1 MAFSKLGGHCN
12 EMRHPGQLKSLKSLL
27 TSRGGA
33 LDTLHLEARIHDDR
47 ATKVQASLPE
57 NYRTK
62 VRVGD
67 LEQGLLTLY
76 VPSAEVASKLRFEEQ
91 LLLDALQ
98 GDRLFQG
105 LRRIQM
111 RVRPTPIAHQHTAST
126 AGRVPDPVA
135 GHHLNEVASKLQD
148 PGLKARFQQ
157 LAARV
162 SGNPQP
168 DQSSP
173 THNSR
178 DPQTGSAAIDYSTRD
193 HSARHDSDQ

>member
-47 ATKVQASLPE
+47 AAKVQASLPE
-57 NYRTK
+57 GYRTK

-67 LEQGLLTLY
+67 LDQGLLTLY

-91 LLLDALQ
+91 TLLDALRS
-98 GDRLFQG
+98 DRLFQG

-111 RVRPTPIAHQHTAST
+111 RVRPTPIAHQHQPST
-126 AGRVPDPVA
+126 AGRVPDTVA
-135 GHHLNEVASKLQD
+135 GHHLNEVASQLHD
-148 PGLKARFQQ
+148 PRLKARFQQ

-162 SGNPQP
+162 SGNPPP

-173 THNSR
+173 THTER
-178 DPQTGSAAIDYSTRD
+178 DPQIGSEATDYSAHD
-193 HSARHDSDQ
+193 HSAHRDSDQ